1 MESINVV
8 IDDEEVE
15 RPSSGEENQLV
26 SVEVTDGTTDNVKAS
41 PSVCPDEPPSPP
53 TTSDITSSTSEDEDI
68 PTDPP
73 KRSWVKNNHPP

>member
-26 SVEVTDGTTDNVKAS
+26 SVEVIDGTTDNIKAS
-41 PSVCPDEPPSPP
+41 PSVSPAEPPSLPRLQIQLP
-53 TTSDITSSTSEDEDI
+53 VLLKMKILLQILPSG
-68 PTDPP
+68 
-73 KRSWVKNNHPP
+73 HG